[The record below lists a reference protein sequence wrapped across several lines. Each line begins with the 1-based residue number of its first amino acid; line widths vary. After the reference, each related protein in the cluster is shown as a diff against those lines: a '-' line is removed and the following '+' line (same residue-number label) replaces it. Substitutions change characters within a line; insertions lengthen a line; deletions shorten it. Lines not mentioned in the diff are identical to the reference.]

1 MNYPDFHS
9 FKMLEKYWSLREQLF
24 TVREPDDVREICW
37 QMITFAP
44 QALEEQQ
51 QFNDQYKQARKEKA
65 DFFGEEYHEQS
76 EIRFVNAEPFKRFAI
91 ICEKQ
96 GNLPQAIWACQYAI
110 RLGLTDDGT
119 KAGMKG
125 RLEKLMKKVE

>member
-1 MNYPDFHS
+1 MNYPDIHS
-9 FKMLEKYWSLREQLF
+9 FPFLEKYWSMREQLF
-24 TVREPDDVREICW
+24 TVKDPDAVREICW

-51 QFNDQYKQARKEKA
+51 QFNNQHKQARKERA
-65 DFFGEEYHEQS
+65 DFFGEEYKEQS